1 MPHTQVNAVRS
12 AILTR
17 FLQKVAQIV
26 QTEGAACF
34 SLGVADSRLHPQAV
48 VSRRDG
54 ITRDSIG
61 HIDIDRK
68 TAFTNAVAE
77 ALSSKGP
84 VVLVEPTRI
93 DRLTVQP
100 PVLVMPIVWEREPLE
115 SEEEPVQ
122 RPVGVL
128 TLWAKR
134 DGQYNEDDYKLIE
147 TLSNQAAALLV
158 EEQLDEFDDIQAAF
172 ATVPVGLMLVSP
184 EDEVLV
190 ANAAAMQVIGIDP
203 LQGRS
208 IASIDYGGQLTK
220 LISEVRS
227 GKDGYA
233 AAAFTSRDNQTYAAS
248 AQVTQEGQVILAFT
262 QNPFSTAAEELTGQV
277 AHELRTPLTVIQGNL
292 QTIQALIESG
302 VQPEDQEIIAEFI
315 DTALIQSS
323 RMFRLIAETLNISR
337 IHAGKEL
344 ELEVEEFDLV
354 ESLNLILTE
363 LADYLMGHQL
373 EVHAPD
379 RLVIEGDRGK
389 IISVYDNFL
398 KNAAKYSDPGTTIT
412 VQLYEDGDN
421 AVIAVTDQGIGIPPE
436 AIDKIGR
443 EAGFRTE
450 LSKKQAGGIGL
461 GMVYTRRVI
470 EAHGGRLEI
479 ESKVGEGSTFRA
491 IIPKTQPKK

>member
-1 MPHTQVNAVRS
+1 MRS
-12 AILTR
+12 AILNR
-17 FLQKVAQIV
+17 FVQKVAQIV

-34 SLGVADSRLHPQAV
+34 SLGVADNRLHPQAV
-48 VSRRDG
+48 ISRRDG

-61 HIDIDRK
+61 HVDIDRQD
-68 TAFTNAVAE
+68 AFAKAVAD
-77 ALSSKGP
+77 ALARKGP
-84 VVLVEPTRI
+84 VVLTEPTRI

-100 PVLVMPIVWEREPLE
+100 PIMVMPIVWEREPLE

-134 DGQYNEDDYKLIE
+134 DGQYNEDDYKLVE

-172 ATVPVGLMLVSP
+172 STVAVGLMLISP

-190 ANAAAMQVIGIDP
+190 ANAAAMQVIGLDP
-203 LQGRS
+203 VQGRTVD
-208 IASIDYGGQLTK
+208 SIDYGGQLAK
-220 LISEVRS
+220 LIGEARAAEE
-227 GKDGYA
+227 GYA
-233 AAAFTSRDNQTYAAS
+233 AGSFTGRNNETYAAS
-248 AQVTQEGQVILAFT
+248 AQRTQEGQVIIAFT
-262 QNPFSTAAEELTGQV
+262 RNPFSTAAEELTGQV

-292 QTIQALIESG
+292 QTIQAMIETG
-302 VQPEDQEIIAEFI
+302 IQPEDLEIIREFI
-315 DTALIQSS
+315 DTALIQSA

-354 ESLNLILTE
+354 EALNQILSE
-363 LADYLMGHQL
+363 LADYLMSHEL
-373 EVHAPD
+373 DIEAPD
-379 RLVIEGDRGK
+379 RLIIEGDRGK
-389 IISVYDNFL
+389 IISIYDNFI
-398 KNAAKYSDPGTTIT
+398 KNAAKYSDPGTKITIR
-412 VQLYEDGDN
+412 VYEDGEN
-421 AVIAVTDQGIGIPPE
+421 AVISVTDQGIGIPPD

-443 EAGFRTE
+443 EPGFRTD

-470 EAHGGRLEI
+470 EAHGGRMEI
-479 ESKVGEGSTFRA
+479 ESTVGKGSTFRA
-491 IIPKTQPKK
+491 ILPKAQPKK